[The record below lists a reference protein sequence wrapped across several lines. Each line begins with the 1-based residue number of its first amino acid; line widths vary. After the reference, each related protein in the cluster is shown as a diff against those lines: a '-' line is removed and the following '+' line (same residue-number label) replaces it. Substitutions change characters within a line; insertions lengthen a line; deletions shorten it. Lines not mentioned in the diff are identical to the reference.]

1 MATTP
6 PEATS
11 PQRIAGLTGD
21 VTIGSERILVQG
33 LGFLESPRWFQ
44 RELWFSDFFSR
55 RVSSVDLGGQVTN
68 RFYVPG
74 QPSGLGPLPDG
85 DVLIASVHNGRLL
98 RGSPDG
104 SMRSVAD
111 VGASYRGTLNDLVV
125 DTQGRAYVSTL
136 PDLTGVR
143 PGDVLRCP
151 IILVDEHGETRVVA
165 DDLRVPNGMVISADG
180 RTLIAA
186 ETQAY
191 RLIEFAIAEDGSLGP
206 PQLFA
211 ELGEHKP
218 DGIALDP
225 TGAVWVCCPFTS
237 KVLLV
242 AEGGAI
248 LASRSTPGSWAV
260 SCALGGELEDTL
272 FVVTAQVTSESLH
285 AGTGK
290 GAVRAYRIE
299 RR

>member
-1 MATTP
+1 M
-6 PEATS
+6 
-11 PQRIAGLTGD
+11 
-21 VTIGSERILVQG
+21 
-33 LGFLESPRWFQ
+33 
-44 RELWFSDFFSR
+44 
-55 RVSSVDLGGQVTN
+55 
-68 RFYVPG
+68 
-74 QPSGLGPLPDG
+74 
-85 DVLIASVHNGRLL
+85 
-98 RGSPDG
+98 
-104 SMRSVAD
+104 AD